1 MRLGYLLRKY
11 RLVSDFDLRTVA
23 LEIGISTSTLSRI
36 ETGEKMDGDTLAKVL
51 FWLMGEPVK
60 P

>member
-36 ETGEKMDGDTLAKVL
+36 ETGGQMDGDTLAKVL
-51 FWLMGEPVK
+51 VWLMGEPVK
-60 P
+60 

>member
-11 RLVSDFDLRTVA
+11 RMVSDLDLRTIA

-36 ETGEKMDGDTLAKVL
+36 ETGEKMDGDTLAKML
-51 FWLMGEPVK
+51 IWLMGEPVK
-60 P
+60 